1 MKRNLMVLAGVLL
14 CGVLAFA
21 GGNKDSGAG
30 TGHYKFGFSAT
41 TGNNP
46 FFHSI
51 EAAVRAEVE
60 RRGDSLVVVDAQN
73 DAQKQLSL
81 VEDLIAQKIDVLL
94 LCPVNSA
101 GIKSA
106 LQACQRAGI
115 PVVNFD
121 TDVIDTDLVSSI
133 IVSDNYNAG
142 VLVARDMMSKLSRG
156 SKVSLLTSPAA
167 EACVKRVNGFKDT
180 AAGYFTIVSELD
192 GKGDTAISLPIAE
205 DVLQSNPDLGAFYA
219 INDPSALG
227 CVQALRSQRRSGVLV
242 YAVDGQPIGKK
253 AIQEGTLEGT
263 AAQSPINIGKKS
275 IEIAYKLLDK
285 QPVEK
290 NIDVPVFMI
299 TKTNV
304 AQYGVDDWQ

>member
-1 MKRNLMVLAGVLL
+1 MKKAIIGLVALLL
-14 CGVLAFA
+14 CSGVVFA
-21 GGNKDSGAG
+21 GAGKDTGAKK
-30 TGHYKFGFSAT
+30 TGYKFGFSAT

-46 FFHSI
+46 FFHTI
-51 EAAVRAEVE
+51 EDAVREE
-60 RRGDSLVVVDAQN
+60 IEKRGDTLVVVDAQN

-81 VEDLIAQKIDVLL
+81 VEDLIAQDIDVLL

-121 TDVIDTDLVSSI
+121 TDVIDTDLVASI
-133 IVSDNYNAG
+133 IVSDNYHAG
-142 VLVARDMMSKLSRG
+142 VLVAQDMMTKLPRG

-167 EACVKRVNGFKDT
+167 EACVKRINGFKDT
-180 AAGYFTIVSELD
+180 ADGYFTIVSELD

-205 DVLQSNPDLGAFYA
+205 DVLQSNPDLAAFYA

-227 CVQALRSQRRSGVLV
+227 AVQALRSQRRSGVLV
-242 YAVDGQPIGKK
+242 YAVDGQPLGKK
-253 AIQEGTLEGT
+253 AVQDGTIEGT
-263 AAQSPINIGKKS
+263 AAQSPINIGKKA
-275 IEIAYKLLDK
+275 IEIGYKLLAK
-285 QPVEK
+285 ESVEK

-299 TKTNV
+299 TKNNV
-304 AQYGVDDWQ
+304 SQYGVDGWQ